1 MYQELLEIAIKAAI
15 ESGKNLLEHKQ
26 TKINSAVGKDIKLQ
40 ADLESEKIVFDILK
54 ESNLNILSEEAGYI
68 EAENK
73 SDLCWVVDPLDGSLN
88 YSREI
93 PLNCISIALWKGDQP
108 ILGVIYDYNHDS
120 LLKGI
125 VGEGAYLNNEPINV
139 SDINDKSKSIIT
151 TGFPVYTSFEDVS
164 LLNFIKT
171 IQVYKKVRLLG
182 SAALSLSLV
191 AKGSVEAYTESN
203 IAFWDVAAGIAL
215 VNAAGGV
222 SDYGFSNREKY
233 LMNVFVSNG
242 KV

>member
-1 MYQELLEIAIKAAI
+1 M
-15 ESGKNLLEHKQ
+15 
-26 TKINSAVGKDIKLQ
+26 
-40 ADLESEKIVFDILK
+40 
-54 ESNLNILSEEAGYI
+54 
-68 EAENK
+68 
-73 SDLCWVVDPLDGSLN
+73 DPLDGSLN

-108 ILGVIYDYNHDS
+108 VLGVIYDYNHDS

-125 VGEGAYLNNEPINV
+125 VGEGAYLNDESIKV
-139 SDINDKSKSIIT
+139 SDIDDKSKSIIT
-151 TGFPVYTSFEDVS
+151 TGFPVYTSFEDAS
-164 LLNFIKT
+164 LLDFIKT
-171 IQVYKKVRLLG
+171 IQSYKKVRLLG

-215 VNAAGGV
+215 VKAAGGFT
-222 SDYGFSNREKY
+222 DYSFTNREKY

-242 KV
+242 KI

>member
-1 MYQELLEIAIKAAI
+1 MYHELLEIAIKAAI
-15 ESGKNLLEHKQ
+15 ESGKILLEHKQ
-26 TKINSAVGKDIKLQ
+26 TEINSAVGKDIKLQ
-40 ADLESEKIVFDILK
+40 ADLESEKIVFDILQQTRI
-54 ESNLNILSEEAGYI
+54 NILSEEAGYI
-68 EAENK
+68 ENDNK

-108 ILGVIYDYNHDS
+108 VLGVIYDYNHDS

-125 VGEGAYLNNEPINV
+125 VGEGAYLNDESIEV
-139 SDINDKSKSIIT
+139 SDIDDKSKSIIT
-151 TGFPVYTSFEDVS
+151 TGFPVYTSFEDAS
-164 LLNFIKT
+164 LLDFIKT
-171 IQVYKKVRLLG
+171 IQSYKKVRLLG

-215 VNAAGGV
+215 VKAAGGV
-222 SDYGFSNREKY
+222 TDYSFTNRERY
-233 LMNVFVSNG
+233 LMNVFSTNG
-242 KV
+242 LI